1 MGNLSSENPIASGML
16 YSLQSQARQNF
27 KRTMDVF
34 LILASSPI
42 SVPLILWIAF
52 LVRLTSPGPA
62 FYAQIRIGHRGKK
75 FRAWKFRTM
84 APNADQALDQTF
96 QENPAL
102 QPEWDVNHKLKYDP
116 RVTRFG
122 NFLRKFSMD
131 ELPQIWNV
139 LAGEMSL
146 VGPRPIVE
154 QEIELYG
161 EKMELYKTILPGITG
176 LWQVS
181 GRNNLP
187 YAERVRLDEV
197 YILNWSIWMD
207 LFISVKT
214 IWVVITGNGAY

>member
-1 MGNLSSENPIASGML
+1 MSGE
-16 YSLQSQARQNF
+16 YSLQSRVKQNF
-27 KRTMDVF
+27 KRTIDVV

-42 SVPLILWIAF
+42 SVPSILLIAF
-52 LVRLTSPGPA
+52 LVRNTSPGPA
-62 FYAQIRIGHRGKK
+62 FYAQIRIGRHGKK
-75 FRAWKFRTM
+75 FNAWKFRTM
-84 APNADQALDQTF
+84 APNAAQALQQTF

-102 QPEWDVNHKLKYDP
+102 QSEWEASHKLKYDP

-122 NFLRKFSMD
+122 NFLRKFSLD
-131 ELPQIWNV
+131 ELPQLWNV

-154 QEIELYG
+154 EEIQLYG
-161 EKMELYKTILPGITG
+161 DNIGLYKTILPGITG

-197 YILNWSIWMD
+197 YIRNWSVWLD
-207 LFISVKT
+207 LYISIKT
-214 IWVVITGNGAY
+214 IWVVISGNGAY